1 LGEGAFFLT
10 SVKIGQII
18 DITLSNHGAI
28 VTSKQ
33 PRFDPAFIEK
43 QRRSLMKLRATLL
56 NAGKNEEAD
65 EGAINSAS
73 VGGAMEYEDDAQ
85 KMALLELDGELVA
98 RDIER
103 AARIDR
109 ALQKIE
115 DGTYGFSD
123 LSGQRIPQERLEAV
137 PESIYTVA
145 EQASREK

>member
-1 LGEGAFFLT
+1 M
-10 SVKIGQII
+10 I
-18 DITLSNHGAI
+18 DITLANHGAI

-56 NAGKNEEAD
+56 KAGKNEEAD
-65 EGAINSAS
+65 EGAINAAS
-73 VGGAMEYEDDAQ
+73 VGGALEFEDDAQ
-85 KMALLELDGELVA
+85 KLALLELDGELVA